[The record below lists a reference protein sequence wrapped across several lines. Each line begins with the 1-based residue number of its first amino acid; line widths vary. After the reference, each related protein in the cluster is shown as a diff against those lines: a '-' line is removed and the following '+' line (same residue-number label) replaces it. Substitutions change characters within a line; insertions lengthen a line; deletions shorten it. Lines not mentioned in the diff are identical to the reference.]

1 MTHTPGPWAIGL
13 ETDENDGHG
22 QIISPEGEHIASV
35 SMYPIVA
42 NARLLAAA
50 PELLEAAKGMLREF
64 GNQQFNVRKDYS
76 KMVYLEA
83 ARAAIARAE
92 GRE

>member
-1 MTHTPGPWAIGL
+1 MKHTPGPWAIGL

-50 PELLEAAKGMLREF
+50 PELLEACKAMLAADDEL
-64 GNQQFNVRKDYS
+64 DYPVVV
-76 KMVYLEA
+76 KQ
-83 ARAAIARAE
+83 ARAAIAKAE
-92 GRE
+92 GR